1 MNYVDQTLSLLCF
14 FARTRV
20 RGKNMSSLGVQ
31 PFPPTAVSS
40 PSEINMHPIL
50 LPIIRLL
57 QLPLLRFIPGLR
69 LVLMLVA
76 GLGLPPLFGQQA
88 ASPVFPAD
96 RHGELMEELEF
107 TKDKEEDEDEEEAE
121 EDFDSWWDSLSGYEN
136 WNIDLSSGTTIVIL
150 ALLLG
155 GLGYLIYLMLGD
167 VDMRKRTRGEE
178 EEQDKINISEIEEEQ
193 LVAEGVSLT
202 LLQRAENAGQFDV
215 AVRLLYIQLLKELQD
230 GGLIKYRRDF
240 SNRDYQN
247 QLRRS
252 KFLNDFRDVTAD
264 YERYWYGKYPIERLS
279 YRLVHRKFTTLNAAI
294 QAATAKP
301 DSYV

>member
-1 MNYVDQTLSLLCF
+1 MAVNPFLGISLQSFRLGF
-14 FARTRV
+14 QSLPYLPLPET
-20 RGKNMSSLGVQ
+20 NMRPIHL
-31 PFPPTAVSS
+31 
-40 PSEINMHPIL
+40 PIL
-50 LPIIRLL
+50 RLPMFP
-57 QLPLLRFIPGLR
+57 LPCATQGLR
-69 LVLMLVA
+69 LVLLVVV
-76 GLGLPPLFGQQA
+76 GLGAGSLSGQNT
-88 ASPVFPAD
+88 ASPIFPTE
-96 RHGELMEELEF
+96 RHDKLREDLDF
-107 TKDKEEDEDEEEAE
+107 TKGKKEPEEEPEEDIDNW
-121 EDFDSWWDSLSGYEN
+121 FDSLNGYEN
-136 WNIDLSSGTTIVIL
+136 WNIDLSDGATLIIL
-150 ALLLG
+150 FLLLA
-155 GLGYLIYLMLGD
+155 GLGYLIYRMLGD
-167 VDMRKRTRGEE
+167 VDMRKRTKGDEE
-178 EEQDKINISEIEEEQ
+178 DQDEINISEIEEEQ

-252 KFLNDFRDVTAD
+252 TFLTDFRDVTAD

-301 DSYV
+301 DTYV